1 MTAVWQVQAAALQ
14 ACLQLLAAVHADRL
28 PVQAFLDG
36 ALRAL
41 GSWVDSGCPCG
52 HAQFPRW
59 SQHLVALLHVLSSAA
74 AAGTPGL
81 AMAPSKICQVRLHAC
96 THLTVPFVM
105 KHSADGLNDHSGFTF
120 NA

>member
-1 MTAVWQVQAAALQ
+1 MEQVQAWRCRP
-14 ACLQLLAAVHADRL
+14 ACPCAGSRRADRL
-28 PVQAFLDG
+28 PVQALLDRE
-36 ALRAL
+36 LRAL

-81 AMAPSKICQVRLHAC
+81 DMAPSKICQVRPHASLFQ
-96 THLTVPFVM
+96 HHAFFLELL
-105 KHSADGLNDHSGFTF
+105 ADGIEAQSDFI
-120 NA
+120 